1 MLTVVFLRMEADS
14 ATVPLPPIV
23 VSQLQLTDDLSSPAM
38 KFVEGFMN
46 KVRLKTLSL
55 SLSPSAVSA
64 PWVCCCPLCRCN
76 SALDQTTVGA
86 YSADKVA
93 NRNPRV
99 WHGATENEP

>member
-55 SLSPSAVSA
+55 SLPLSRL
-64 PWVCCCPLCRCN
+64 CPVGVLLP
-76 SALDQTTVGA
+76 ALPLQQCTGPNDGWGVQRRQ
-86 YSADKVA
+86 SC
-93 NRNPRV
+93 
-99 WHGATENEP
+99 ES